1 MAISAKP
8 TSYSVNTGATHCP
21 DRLYMMDEGS
31 GTTLVNKGKTAGY
44 NLTFGATTGAGPDWI
59 ADGTHTMVLDFILAN
74 EDYAEATVSGLSGV
88 QTIGIITKPTA
99 GTANRT
105 AAGLFD
111 NTQIDRYAI
120 MNWRSDEF
128 YQVGS
133 RFDDTQSNSA
143 TNGSATGDWDF
154 WVLRCSDT
162 ALDWSLNGS
171 AFATNV
177 VARTGM
183 IAAMNTFALGR
194 KSVSTPSAWYDDP
207 ICAAMWWHGS
217 KSDADISAIYNS
229 GDLWTQLGVT
239 SGGAHKLVGKF
250 GGKLRGK
257 I

>member
-1 MAISAKP
+1 
-8 TSYSVNTGATHCP
+8 
-21 DRLYMMDEGS
+21 MMDEGS

-44 NLTFGATTGAGPDWI
+44 DLTFGATTGAGPDWI
-59 ADGTHTMVLDFILAN
+59 ADGTHTVVLDFILAN

-88 QTIGIITKPTA
+88 QTIGLITKPTA
-99 GTANRT
+99 GTVSRI

-111 NTQIDRYAI
+111 NTQLDRYGILDWKA
-120 MNWRSDEF
+120 DET
-128 YQVGS
+128 YSVAS

-143 TNGSATGDWDF
+143 TTGSATGGWDF
-154 WVLRCSDT
+154 WVLRFSDT
-162 ALDWSLNGS
+162 TLDWSLNGS

-177 VARTGM
+177 VARTGL
-183 IAAMNTFALGR
+183 IAAMNRFGIGGKRTSSPANF
-194 KSVSTPSAWYDDP
+194 YDDP

-229 GDLWTQLGVT
+229 GDPWAQLGVIAG
-239 SGGAHKLVGKF
+239 SAPKLVGKF